1 MEACMTN
8 FTRRRLLVGAAT
20 ATGLTAL
27 GLHRAPA
34 QAQDGS
40 HTVHELDWD
49 DAARQRPVPALLYLP
64 RAAGAGVPAPLVV
77 FSHGLGGS
85 RHGYSY
91 LGRHLADAGV
101 ACLHLQH
108 VGSDRRVWSGGNP
121 LELLGRLRDAAQEA
135 EAIARVQDLRFGL
148 DRLLGGEFG
157 ARVDAAR
164 VVAAGHSFGANTALL
179 AAGARLQ
186 RQGQTVDFRDG
197 RVRAAILLS
206 APPFHGEPEPERI
219 AGAVQVPT
227 LHVTNTEDTIRV
239 PGYYSRAE
247 DRIALFELTGSARK
261 ALAVFDGGGHSIFT
275 DRRGPGGPVFNARVK
290 DATKELALAFVHS
303 ELEGDGA
310 ALQAWP
316 LRHAEL
322 LARFVAP
329 AARA

>member
-1 MEACMTN
+1 MTDLS
-8 FTRRRLLVGAAT
+8 RRRLLAGAA
-20 ATGLTAL
+20 AAAGLSMFAVGTGRAL
-27 GLHRAPA
+27 
-34 QAQDGS
+34 AQDGAY
-40 HTVHELDWD
+40 TVHELDWE

-64 RAAGAGVPAPLVV
+64 RTAAPAPAPLVV

-91 LGRHLADAGV
+91 LGRHFAAAGV
-101 ACLHLQH
+101 ACLHVQH

-135 EAIARVQDLRFGL
+135 EAIARAQDLRFGL
-148 DRLLGGEFG
+148 DRLLDGEFG
-157 ARVDAAR
+157 AHVNPSRI
-164 VVAAGHSFGANTALL
+164 VAAGHSFGANTALL

-186 RQGQTVDFRDG
+186 RHGRAVDFRDE

-206 APPFHGEPEPERI
+206 APPFHGEPEPARI

-247 DRIALFELTGSARK
+247 DRVALFEITGSARK
-261 ALAVFDGGGHSIFT
+261 ALAVFEGGGHSIFT

-290 DATKELALAFVHS
+290 EATKELALAFVRS
-303 ELEGDGA
+303 ELDNDVS

-316 LRHAEL
+316 QRHAEL

-329 AARA
+329 ATIAGFRTS